1 MNKRKEASIFFR
13 EKQQEYMLE
22 EILDIRNVRHALKQV
37 TSNKGASGVDG
48 MSVRELNTYIEN
60 HYQTF
65 KLDILESRYKPQA
78 VRKVEI
84 PKPGGGVRMLG
95 IPTVLDRLVQQC
107 ISQRLSQLWEPEFH
121 ECSYGFRPN
130 RNAHQAVGKA
140 KDYINEGYCKVVELD
155 LEKFFDKVNHD
166 YLMSLLAKRI
176 ADKPLLKLVRAYLTS
191 GIMEGGAT
199 SPRTEGTPQGSPL
212 SPLLS
217 NILLHELDKELDKR
231 GLRFV
236 RYADDCSIYT
246 KSVKAAERV
255 LASITTFIEV
265 KLHLK
270 VNTTKSQV
278 SHASAST
285 LLGYS
290 FYT

>member
-1 MNKRKEASIFFR
+1 
-13 EKQQEYMLE
+13 MLE
-22 EILDIRNVRHALKQV
+22 EILDIRNVRYALRQV

-48 MSVRELNTYIEN
+48 MSIGELNTYIAK

-65 KLDILESRYKPQA
+65 RLDILEGRYRPQA

-84 PKPGGGVRMLG
+84 PKLGGGKRMLG
-95 IPTVLDRLVQQC
+95 IPTVLDRLIQQSIC
-107 ISQRLSQLWEPEFH
+107 QSLTQIWEPEFH

-130 RNAHQAVGKA
+130 RNAHQGVTKA
-140 KDYINEGYCKVVELD
+140 QEYLNEGYIKVVELD

-166 YLMSLLAKRI
+166 YLLSLLAKRI
-176 ADKPLLKLVRAYLTS
+176 EDKRLLKLLRAYLTS
-191 GIMEGGAT
+191 GIMEGGVS

-217 NILLHELDKELDKR
+217 NIILNELDKELDKR

-246 KSVKAAERV
+246 KSQKAAERV
-255 LASITTFIEV
+255 MSGITRFIEV

-270 VNTTKSQV
+270 VNKAKSKISQP
-278 SHASAST
+278 SSST

-290 FYT
+290 F